1 MANYPGTKL
10 VGVGYKLRKKMK
22 NSPSCVHILHKTSIV
37 VISRCCFA
45 EDGKEMYQNVHAR
58 AERLFLLIKPIF
70 LRRCRCPRRRRCLSS
85 LISSLNCGE
94 NSGGVGGGG
103 ENSSRTKAKH
113 GENITNIIN
122 P

>member
-1 MANYPGTKL
+1 MW
-10 VGVGYKLRKKMK
+10 
-22 NSPSCVHILHKTSIV
+22 SFHV
-37 VISRCCFA
+37 VVLQRTAS
-45 EDGKEMYQNVHAR
+45 
-58 AERLFLLIKPIF
+58 AERLFLLIKPIV
-70 LRRCRCPRRRRCLSS
+70 LRRCRCRRRRRCLSS

-103 ENSSRTKAKH
+103 GENSSRTKAKH